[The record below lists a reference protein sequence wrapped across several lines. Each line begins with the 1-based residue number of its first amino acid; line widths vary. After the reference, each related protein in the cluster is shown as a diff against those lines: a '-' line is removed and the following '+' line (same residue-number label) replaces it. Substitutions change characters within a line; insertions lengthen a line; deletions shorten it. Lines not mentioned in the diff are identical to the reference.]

1 MNSILNNSLMGTP
14 DPIEPAR
21 KMQQNSDLLS
31 IRFINDFHWRREQ
44 NKGRQNKKSRLV
56 LQSRTIPSRL
66 SWNVG
71 QHKEPFLV

>member
-1 MNSILNNSLMGTP
+1 MNSILNNSFMGIP

-44 NKGRQNKKSRLV
+44 NKGRQNKGSRLV
-56 LQSRTIPSRL
+56 LQSRTIPSQML
-66 SWNVG
+66 SIYGNHLIIVM
-71 QHKEPFLV
+71 